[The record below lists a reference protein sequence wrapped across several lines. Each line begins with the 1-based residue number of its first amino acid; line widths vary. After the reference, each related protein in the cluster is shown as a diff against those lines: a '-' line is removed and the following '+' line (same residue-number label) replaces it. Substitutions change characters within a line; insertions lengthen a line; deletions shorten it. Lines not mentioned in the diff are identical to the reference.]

1 MRRKLT
7 ITIVKGQTMNLPV
20 DPKTLAAIL
29 QVGGQYMLPI
39 AAILRALY
47 SGARGK
53 FPEGAVQIGTAAII
67 AGVSAGVNGQQPDLK
82 NIVGDILSNT
92 LFTAGLL
99 SFIVIY
105 VLRATHLTW
114 IVDVVVGGIIGAV
127 IWLFTNYV
135 LGVNWP
141 LWTVILIIP
150 ACAAGMV
157 ALRFALRQIFRVVRY
172 ATYLII
178 IGLVLALGAG
188 GFLVLQTIL
197 SGAKIG

>member
-1 MRRKLT
+1 
-7 ITIVKGQTMNLPV
+7 MNLPI

-47 SGARGK
+47 SSARGK
-53 FPEGAVQIGTAAII
+53 VPQGAVQIGTAAII
-67 AGVSAGVNGQQPDLK
+67 AGVSAGVNGQQPNLQ
-82 NIVGDILSNT
+82 NIFSDILSNT
-92 LFTAGLL
+92 IFTAGLL

-114 IVDVVVGGIIGAV
+114 VADVVVGGIVGAV

-141 LWTVILIIP
+141 IWTLVLIIP
-150 ACAAGMV
+150 ACAFGMV
-157 ALRFALRQIFRVVRY
+157 LLRFALRQIFRVVRY
-172 ATYLII
+172 ATYFIV
-178 IGLVLALGAG
+178 IGLVLAIGAG
-188 GFLVLQTIL
+188 GFLLLQTVS
-197 SGAKIG
+197 SGIKIG

>member
-1 MRRKLT
+1 
-7 ITIVKGQTMNLPV
+7 MNLPV
-20 DPKTLAAIL
+20 DPKMLAAIL

-47 SGARGK
+47 SGSRGK
-53 FPEGAVQIGTAAII
+53 VPEGAVQIGTAAII
-67 AGVSAGVNGQQPDLK
+67 AGVSAGVNGQQPNLQ
-82 NIVGDILSNT
+82 NIFSDILSNT
-92 LFTAGLL
+92 IFTAGLL

-114 IVDVVVGGIIGAV
+114 VVDVVVGGIIGAV

-141 LWTVILIIP
+141 IWTLVLIIP

-157 ALRFALRQIFRVVRY
+157 VLRFALRQIFRVVRY
-172 ATYLII
+172 ATYLIV

-188 GFLVLQTIL
+188 GFLLLQTL
-197 SGAKIG
+197 GSGIKIG

>member
-1 MRRKLT
+1 M
-7 ITIVKGQTMNLPV
+7 QTTNLPV

-29 QVGGQYMLPI
+29 QLGGQYMLPI

-53 FPEGAVQIGTAAII
+53 FPEGAVQIGTAAIV
-67 AGVSAGVNGQQPDLK
+67 AGVSAGVNGQQPDIK
-82 NIVGDILSNT
+82 NILTDVLSNT
-92 LFTAGLL
+92 VFTAGII

-105 VLRATHLTW
+105 LLRATHLTW
-114 IVDVVVGGIIGAV
+114 VVDAVVGGIIGAV
-127 IWLFTNYV
+127 LWLFTNYI
-135 LGVNWP
+135 LGVTWP
-141 LWTVILIIP
+141 LWFLLLVIP

-172 ATYLII
+172 ATYFII

-188 GFLVLQTIL
+188 GFLLLQTVM
-197 SGAKIG
+197 SGLAKT

>member
-1 MRRKLT
+1 M
-7 ITIVKGQTMNLPV
+7 QTVNLPV
-20 DPKTLAAIL
+20 DPQTLAAVL

-47 SGARGK
+47 AGSRGK

-67 AGVSAGVNGQQPDLK
+67 AGVSAGVNGQQPDIK
-82 NIVGDILSNT
+82 NILNDVLSNT
-92 LFTAGLL
+92 VFTAGLV

-105 VLRATHLTW
+105 LLRASHLTW
-114 IVDVVVGGIIGAV
+114 IVDAVVGGIIGAV
-127 IWLFTNYV
+127 LWLFTNYI

-141 LWTVILIIP
+141 LWFLFLVIP

-188 GFLVLQTIL
+188 GFLLLQTIM
-197 SGAKIG
+197 SGLAKT

>member
-1 MRRKLT
+1 
-7 ITIVKGQTMNLPV
+7 MNLPV

-67 AGVSAGVNGQQPDLK
+67 AGVSAGVNGQQPNLQ
-82 NIVGDILSNT
+82 NIVSDILSNT
-92 LFTAGLL
+92 IFTAG
-99 SFIVIY
+99 IVSLIVVY

-114 IVDVVVGGIIGAV
+114 VADVVVGGIIGAV

-135 LGVNWP
+135 LGVHWP
-141 LWTVILIIP
+141 LWTVVLIIP

-172 ATYLII
+172 ATYFIV

-188 GFLVLQTIL
+188 GFLLLQTFM
-197 SGAKIG
+197 SGMART